1 MQKLETQDYRAGLL
15 SGLVPTISPAIVYPL
30 GWLYCAFKA
39 TLDKCEVQPPLQ
51 DSFRTVSLKQTLRA
65 MAIFFTE
72 DR

>member
-15 SGLVPTISPAIVYPL
+15 SGLVPTISPAIIYPL

-39 TLDKCEVQPPLQ
+39 NLDKCEVQPPQ
-51 DSFRTVSLKQTLRA
+51 DSFRAVPLKQTLKA
-65 MAIFFTE
+65 IAIFFTE